1 MLWKSLSDLATV
13 LLEGCYL
20 WSWLSMAFS
29 FLVRMSSV
37 ALESEVVRRAIL
49 WQVLIQKIG
58 SPDELGDEMFILLLD
73 G

>member
-1 MLWKSLSDLATV
+1 
-13 LLEGCYL
+13 
-20 WSWLSMAFS
+20 MAFS

-58 SPDELGDEMFILLLD
+58 SQDELGDEMFILLLD